1 MDMKNKLIIISLF
14 LCFSV
19 VKLKAQKQEITLE
32 DIFSKGT
39 FSAKGV
45 AGFNSMKEGKYYC
58 TQDDNEN
65 IIKYSFETGKEVEIL
80 VKKSDLIL
88 AGAEKPITGFSF
100 KWSNDESKLLLE
112 TDFKHGYRHSY
123 KSIIYIYDLKTKKLI
138 KPLNDLVSL
147 AEFSD
152 DATKIAYTKDNNLYY
167 YDLVSNKEIQ
177 ITNDGKTNNII
188 NGSTDWVYEEEF
200 ALTKGFYWSP
210 NGDKIAY
217 YRFNE
222 SNVKEYSM
230 PIYGALYPEI
240 SKFKYPKAGE
250 GNSTISIYTFDLAAS
265 KKQLIDIGKDTDIY
279 IPRIQFTK
287 DNNTIC
293 IQRLNRLQNK
303 LEILT
308 SNATTGESKVI
319 MIEENKAYIEV
330 PEISFLKDGKSFIM
344 NSERDGWNHLYQ
356 FGIDGKLKKQ
366 ITSGN
371 WEVDE
376 FYGIDEKNKLIYYSS
391 SDGKGR
397 ENRYVFSVEISG
409 SGKKNITPKEG
420 WNTAQ
425 FNSDFTFFLS
435 TYSNVNTPPYYS
447 LCNSVGKELR
457 VLQDNKNLIEKMS
470 KFDITKV
477 EFKDFDNAKTETTS
491 DAGKHDLMTMIFK
504 PSNFDPNKKYPMLMY
519 VYGGPGNQL
528 SVNRWMGGNY
538 FWCQM
543 LANKG
548 YFITCTDGRGT
559 GGNGEAFKKCTYLQL
574 GKYEIEDQIYY
585 AKKIAEQPF
594 IDASRIGIW
603 GWSFGG
609 YMSSLGISKGAD
621 VFKMAIAVAPVT
633 NWRFYDNIYTE
644 RFMRTPQENGKN
656 YDDNSPIN
664 HIEKIKGKYL
674 IVHGTAD
681 DNVHF
686 QNSAEMIDAMIK
698 KNIRF
703 DSEYYPNKNHGI
715 SGGKTRL
722 HLYDKM
728 TRFILENL

>member
-1 MDMKNKLIIISLF
+1 MKKIII
-14 LCFSV
+14 LCVLCASAFSIY
-19 VKLKAQKQEITLE
+19 AQKQEITLE

-39 FSAKGV
+39 FSSKGV

-58 TQDDNEN
+58 AQDNNEN
-65 IIKYSFETGKEVEIL
+65 IIKYSFETGKEVETL
-80 VKKSDLIL
+80 VKKADLIL

-100 KWSNDESKLLLE
+100 KWSNDETKLILE

-147 AEFSD
+147 AEFPN

-308 SNATTGESKVI
+308 SNATTGESKAIVN
-319 MIEENKAYIEV
+319 EENKAYIEV

-356 FGIDGKLKKQ
+356 FDMNGKLINQLTK
-366 ITSGN
+366 GA

-376 FYGIDEKNKLIYYSS
+376 FYGVDEKRNLVYYSS
-391 SDGKGR
+391 TEQNSTGRNVFSITLDGK
-397 ENRYVFSVEISG
+397 N
-409 SGKKNITPKEG
+409 KKQIASKKG
-420 WNTAQ
+420 WNTAT
-425 FNSDFTFFLS
+425 FNADFSYFMLS
-435 TYSNVNTPPYYS
+435 NSNITTPSFYS
-447 LCNSVGKELR
+447 LCDANGKELR
-457 VLQDNKNLIEKMS
+457 VLEDNNNLNEKTKNYYIAPVEMTS
-470 KFDITKV
+470 FINAEGTKL
-477 EFKDFDNAKTETTS
+477 NAW
-491 DAGKHDLMTMIFK
+491 IFK
-504 PSNFDPNKKYPMLMY
+504 PFNFETVIKYPVLMY

-528 SVNRWMGGNY
+528 AVDRWMGGTF
-538 FWCQM
+538 FWYQM
-543 LANKG
+543 LAAKG
-548 YFITCTDGRGT
+548 YIIICVDGRGT
-559 GGNGEAFKKCTYLQL
+559 GGRGEAFKKSTYLQL
-574 GKYEIEDQIYY
+574 GKYEIEDQIFV
-585 AKKIAEQPF
+585 AKELAKLSYV
-594 IDASRIGIW
+594 DASRIGIW

>member
-1 MDMKNKLIIISLF
+1 MKKIII
-14 LCFSV
+14 LCVLCASAFSIY
-19 VKLKAQKQEITLE
+19 AQKQEITLE

-39 FSAKGV
+39 FSSKGV

-58 TQDDNEN
+58 AQDNNEN
-65 IIKYSFETGKEVEIL
+65 IIKYSFETGKEVETL
-80 VKKSDLIL
+80 VKKADLIL

-100 KWSNDESKLLLE
+100 KWSNDETKLILE

-123 KSIIYIYDLKTKKLI
+123 KAIIYVYDLKAKKLI

-250 GNSTISIYTFDLAAS
+250 GNSTISIYTFDLALS

-279 IPRIQFTK
+279 IPRMQFTK
-287 DNNTIC
+287 DNNTLC

-308 SNATTGESKVI
+308 SNATTGESKAIVT
-319 MIEENKAYIEV
+319 EENKAYIEV

-356 FGIDGKLKKQ
+356 FDMNGKLINQLTK
-366 ITSGN
+366 GA

-376 FYGIDEKNKLIYYSS
+376 FYGVDEKRNLVYYSS
-391 SDGKGR
+391 TEQNSTGRNVFSITLDGK
-397 ENRYVFSVEISG
+397 N
-409 SGKKNITPKEG
+409 KKQIASKKG
-420 WNTAQ
+420 WNTAT
-425 FNSDFTFFLS
+425 FNADFSYFMLS
-435 TYSNVNTPPYYS
+435 NSNITTPSFYS
-447 LCNSVGKELR
+447 LCDANGKELR
-457 VLQDNKNLIEKMS
+457 VLEDNNYLNEKIKNYYIAPVEMTS
-470 KFDITKV
+470 FINAEGTKL
-477 EFKDFDNAKTETTS
+477 NAW
-491 DAGKHDLMTMIFK
+491 IFK
-504 PSNFDPNKKYPMLMY
+504 PFNFETVIKYPVLMY

-528 SVNRWMGGNY
+528 AVDRWMGGTF
-538 FWCQM
+538 FWYQM
-543 LANKG
+543 LAAKG
-548 YFITCTDGRGT
+548 YIIICVDGRGT
-559 GGNGEAFKKCTYLQL
+559 GGRGEAFKKSTYLQL
-574 GKYEIEDQIYY
+574 GKYEIEDQIFV
-585 AKKIAEQPF
+585 AKELAKLSYV
-594 IDASRIGIW
+594 DAYRIGIW